1 MQFESKTRL
10 AQARRHTRID
20 PRSGIR
26 TLGPVAHCRMGWQG
40 TRTADRCCRTT
51 PVGRARS
58 RHRQMN
64 FRSNCSTQALLVV
77 TSQHRNR
84 RFAPHCGPLKKEFNR
99 CTNST
104 RGKRLCRFTAASVSR
119 GGKAGRG
126 SSHEPGLHRLLQFPT
141 RRWRLAVLLT
151 GLSGWLGHG
160 FHPLARQH
168 VENTHDYEGCC
179 CGGCEDNHQSI
190 SVTANIHAIL
200 SAALRSPPLSKA
212 FMGLSVPGSDRTP

>member
-1 MQFESKTRL
+1 MKSENLALKLVRSYNSRTRLSSRSVQLVRISEFESKARL

-84 RFAPHCGPLKKEFNR
+84 RFVLHCGPLKKDFNR

-104 RGKRLCRFTAASVSR
+104 CGKRLCRVTAASVSR

-126 SSHEPGLHRLLQFPT
+126 GSHEPGCIAYCNFP
-141 RRWRLAVLLT
+141 
-151 GLSGWLGHG
+151 
-160 FHPLARQH
+160 
-168 VENTHDYEGCC
+168 
-179 CGGCEDNHQSI
+179 
-190 SVTANIHAIL
+190 
-200 SAALRSPPLSKA
+200 
-212 FMGLSVPGSDRTP
+212 PGAGAWPFF

>member
-51 PVGRARS
+51 PVGRVWS

-64 FRSNCSTQALLVV
+64 FRSSCSTQAFLVV

-84 RFAPHCGPLKKEFNR
+84 RFALHCGPLKKDFNR

-104 RGKRLCRFTAASVSR
+104 CGKRLCRITAASVSR
-119 GGKAGRG
+119 GGKAAEAARTSQGASPIVISHQALALGR
-126 SSHEPGLHRLLQFPT
+126 SSDWSQRMAWARVSPAR
-141 RRWRLAVLLT
+141 
-151 GLSGWLGHG
+151 
-160 FHPLARQH
+160 PLACREH
-168 VENTHDYEGCC
+168 PR
-179 CGGCEDNHQSI
+179 
-190 SVTANIHAIL
+190 L
-200 SAALRSPPLSKA
+200 
-212 FMGLSVPGSDRTP
+212 

>member
-26 TLGPVAHCRMGWQG
+26 TLGPVAHCRMGWQE

-51 PVGRARS
+51 PVGRVRS
-58 RHRQMN
+58 RRRQMN
-64 FRSNCSTQALLVV
+64 FRSSCSTQAFLVV

-84 RFAPHCGPLKKEFNR
+84 RFALHCGPLKKDFNR

-104 RGKRLCRFTAASVSR
+104 CGKRLCRFTAASVSR

-126 SSHEPGLHRLLQFPT
+126 ISHGASPIVISRQALALGRSSDWSQRMAWARVSPARSSACREHPRL
-141 RRWRLAVLLT
+141 
-151 GLSGWLGHG
+151 
-160 FHPLARQH
+160 
-168 VENTHDYEGCC
+168 
-179 CGGCEDNHQSI
+179 
-190 SVTANIHAIL
+190 
-200 SAALRSPPLSKA
+200 
-212 FMGLSVPGSDRTP
+212 